1 MNYMIWIKQLYRL
14 SCKTNQQMN
23 QTISAD
29 FMIDVVEMMP
39 NWKIKRVN
47 QTNTAM
53 GE

>member
-23 QTISAD
+23 QTASAD
-29 FMIDVVEMMP
+29 LLIDVVDMMP
-39 NWKIKRVN
+39 NWKIRKVN
-47 QTNTAM
+47 QTNEVM